1 MKRRKFIKSAAAASV
16 VVPSMINGI
25 PLQAHSNN
33 AWLQSVLNPGLETDH
48 VMVLIYLGGGNDG
61 LNTVVPVDNYSK
73 LDAARKS
80 VAATKSIVET

>member
-33 AWLQSVLNPGLETDH
+33 AWLQSVLNPGL
-48 VMVLIYLGGGNDG
+48 
-61 LNTVVPVDNYSK
+61 
-73 LDAARKS
+73 
-80 VAATKSIVET
+80 

>member
-1 MKRRKFIKSAAAASV
+1 
-16 VVPSMINGI
+16 MINGV

-73 LDAARKS
+73 LDAARKKC